1 MIKRYLGEFAGAL
14 SAAMLF
20 GLVLLAVSA
29 VFLRYIV
36 NSPLVW
42 AEEVE
47 VLALMW
53 IIMIGSIYAMQKNSL
68 LRMDIAYNVFSP
80 GVRRILDIVQCLI
93 QIVVLSAM
101 VWYGWELSLQMQTR
115 TLSMLGLPYFWVYL
129 SMPVGA
135 AGMLIVTIM
144 QLVDRLRGQEN

>member
-1 MIKRYLGEFAGAL
+1 MIKRFLGEFAGAL
-14 SAAMLF
+14 SAVMLF

-68 LRMDIAYNVFSP
+68 LRMDIVYNVLSP
-80 GVRRILDIVQCLI
+80 GVRRILDIVQYLI